1 MYFMGQS
8 RLGRVLP
15 EAVQIITANL
25 CESGWSLQ
33 QLIIPISFDHLNMT
47 VDEVSRQRVPNGSNL
62 AHI

>member
-1 MYFMGQS
+1 MGQS

-15 EAVQIITANL
+15 EAVQIITASL
-25 CESGWSLQ
+25 CESEWSLQ

-47 VDEVSRQRVPNGSNL
+47 ADDVSQQRVPNGSRL